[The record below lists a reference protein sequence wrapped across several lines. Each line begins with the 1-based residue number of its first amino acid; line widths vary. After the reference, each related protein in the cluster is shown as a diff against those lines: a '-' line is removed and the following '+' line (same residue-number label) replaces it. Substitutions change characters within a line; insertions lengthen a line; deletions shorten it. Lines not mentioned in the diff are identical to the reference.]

1 MNNAENIYGTQALG
15 LNQIKKKFP
24 CITGADELACM
35 EITPT
40 QWVLDD
46 FLPVGLTILGGP
58 KKLGKSF
65 LLMQFARDLLAEGKR
80 VFYYAGEDSHS
91 LHKERQAHVGIQ
103 ASADYQYIAGRED
116 FFCEPSKFLE
126 NLETIL
132 ETQHFDAV
140 FVDTMVRALKPKSS
154 GVDDYNYYVTELDP
168 WAKLAQKHQTAI
180 VMVAHSIKGASSTY
194 NDPLDFKSGSMGITA
209 TADWILVMYK
219 SDDGRSAILHTDGKM
234 GKSSTYHMEKINS
247 IYYEIVGDHKQHAIT
262 NKKAQRRILECIQ
275 SNPGIKQCQ
284 ISSTL
289 EMNKSNVSRDI
300 KRLLSEEYVRVDDE
314 KGYHATTEA

>member
-15 LNQIKKKFP
+15 LHQIKKKFP

-65 LLMQFARDLLAEGKR
+65 LLMQFAHDLLAEGKR
-80 VFYYAGEDSHS
+80 VFYYAGEDSHA

-180 VMVAHSIKGASSTY
+180 VMVAHSSKGASSTY
-194 NDPLDFKSGSMGITA
+194 NDPLDFISGSMGITA

-262 NKKAQRRILECIQ
+262 NK
-275 SNPGIKQCQ
+275 
-284 ISSTL
+284 
-289 EMNKSNVSRDI
+289 
-300 KRLLSEEYVRVDDE
+300 RLNT
-314 KGYHATTEA
+314 GY